1 MNLKEKIQ
9 EIVEKHLSD
18 SLFLVNLVVFD
29 DPNVGRVAVFI
40 DSEEGLQLDQCVD
53 LTRKLNEELDALE
66 LMSGKY
72 TLEVSSPGLD
82 EPFKTIR
89 QYQKNIGR
97 EIQINLSSNTILK
110 ARLDAVTEDG
120 ITVSPIQMRGKIKGY
135 KKVTQYVPF
144 ADIVKTKVLI
154 TFS

>member
-1 MNLKEKIQ
+1 MNLKDKIQ
-9 EIVEKHLSD
+9 EIVEKHLSA
-18 SLFLVNLVVFD
+18 SLFLVKLTVFD
-29 DPNVGRVAVFI
+29 DPNVGKVAVFI

-66 LMSGKY
+66 IMSGKY
-72 TLEVSSPGLD
+72 TLEVSSPGLE
-82 EPFKTIR
+82 EPLQALR
-89 QYQKNIGR
+89 QYKKNIGR
-97 EIQINLSSNTILK
+97 EVQITLSAEKTIK
-110 ARLDAVTEDG
+110 ARLDAVTEEG

-135 KKVTQYVPF
+135 KKVTEFVPF